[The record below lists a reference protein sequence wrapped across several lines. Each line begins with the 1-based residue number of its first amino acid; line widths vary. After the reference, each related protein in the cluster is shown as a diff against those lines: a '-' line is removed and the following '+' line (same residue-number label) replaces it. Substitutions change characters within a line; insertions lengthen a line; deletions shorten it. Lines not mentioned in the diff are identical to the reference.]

1 MKIISHRQT
10 QWTFGLL
17 VMDVRI
23 ILLLWTQVF
32 LKIKGIQWKKTDALL
47 CNILRQS
54 IDAKTLYNIGAYKTC
69 YTLWNQV
76 KKLYTNDIQRL
87 YRVISSIANLKQLG
101 MDISYYGGR
110 MSALKDELISILP
123 KSTNTETS
131 LSKMDRVFMIILL
144 LNLGPDFEN
153 IREQILTGAVIP
165 DFDEALAW
173 LLRHTSTA
181 TQSMRSEITSNTS
194 VMVSQSLSR
203 GDSRGVRG
211 SNRGRGQ
218 RPQCTY
224 CHRFGHTR
232 DRCYQLHGRPLRTT
246 HLTQSF
252 DHSACSSSVSG
263 SSSTPQGVILT
274 PSEYE
279 EYLRHT
285 QAAKSSSIASV
296 AQTGNVSACLSH
308 SSAPW
313 ILDTGASDH
322 ISGNKDLFSSRTFPS
337 PLPTITLANGSQT
350 IAKGIGSVCPLPS
363 LPLTSVLYVPN
374 FPFNLISISKLTRDL
389 HCVLTFSHN
398 SVTLQDRRSGKTI
411 RIGHESQGL
420 FHLSSPL
427 CSTACTCTEAPLLL
441 HNRLGHP
448 SLSKFRKLVPHFSS
462 LSSLEC
468 ESCQLGKHTRV
479 WFPKRL
485 DPRTKSPFE
494 FVHTNVWGPSRS
506 TSTLGFRYFVTLI
519 DDYSYLVI
527 FNENSSR
534 VIFYLSKISC

>member
-1 MKIISHRQT
+1 
-10 QWTFGLL
+10 
-17 VMDVRI
+17 
-23 ILLLWTQVF
+23 
-32 LKIKGIQWKKTDALL
+32 
-47 CNILRQS
+47 
-54 IDAKTLYNIGAYKTC
+54 
-69 YTLWNQV
+69 
-76 KKLYTNDIQRL
+76 
-87 YRVISSIANLKQLG
+87 
-101 MDISYYGGR
+101 MDISSYSGR
-110 MSALKDELISILP
+110 MSALKDELISIFP

-144 LNLGPDFEN
+144 VNLGPDLEN
-153 IREQILTGAVIP
+153 IREQILIGAVIP
-165 DFDEALAW
+165 DFDEALAQ

-181 TQSMRSEITSNTS
+181 TQSMRSEITSDTS
-194 VMVSQSLSR
+194 VMFSQSLSR
-203 GDSRGVRG
+203 GDSRGGRG

-218 RPQCTY
+218 RPQCTN
-224 CHRFGHTR
+224 CHRLGHTR
-232 DRCYQLHGRPLRTT
+232 DRCYQLHGRPPRIA
-246 HLTQSF
+246 HLAQSS

-274 PSEYE
+274 PSEYV

-285 QAAKSSSIASV
+285 QATKSSSIASV
-296 AQTGNVSACLSH
+296 AQNGNVSTCLTH

-322 ISGNKDLFSSRTFPS
+322 ISGNKDLFSSLNFQS

-363 LPLTSVLYVPN
+363 LPLTSILYVPN

-389 HCVLTFSHN
+389 HCVLTVSHN
-398 SVTLQDRRSGKTI
+398 SVTLQDRRTGKTI
-411 RIGHESQGL
+411 GIEHESQGL

-427 CSTACTCTEAPLLL
+427 CSTTCTSMEAPFLL
-441 HNRLGHP
+441 HSHLGHP

-494 FVHTNVWGPSRS
+494 LVRTDIWGPSRS
-506 TSTLGFRYFVTLI
+506 TSALGFCYIVTFT
-519 DDYSYLVI
+519 DDYSRCTWLFLMKTRVELFSI
-527 FNENSSR
+527 FQKFHAEIRTQFNTSNRILRSDNAKEYFSTPFSSFMSSHG
-534 VIFYLSKISC
+534 IFHQSSCAYTP